1 MSRPPAFAPSPPL
14 WRQTNHEPD
23 VVLAVADD
31 VLLMKPD
38 NLAQFGPL
46 QDIFTAEALSRVYG
60 LPLRLADVDGRKQ
73 VL

>member
-1 MSRPPAFAPSPPL
+1 M
-14 WRQTNHEPD
+14 
-23 VVLAVADD
+23 VLAVADD